1 MSTFQHFFAVDKVA
15 SDVQLYTDSWGK
27 AEFRLVHLCHS
38 LTLLLGDALFDSLQA
53 RDELTDQLD
62 RFHEQV
68 IKISHDMTK
77 AQWRRAQRMHAA
89 EAIPIE

>member
-1 MSTFQHFFAVDKVA
+1 MHGHQACL
-15 SDVQLYTDSWGK
+15 VQLNTDNWGK
-27 AEFRLVHLCHS
+27 AEFWLVHLSHN
-38 LTLLLGDALFDSLQA
+38 LTLILGDALFDSLQA

-68 IKISHDMTK
+68 IKISNDMTK